1 MISTM
6 KKRLF
11 TAAAILLAA
20 PLFAQTISWDLSPV
34 TASLRTLVP
43 NLLGLLCFVAL
54 FGWTIWNLVQ
64 NWKDRAE
71 ILSNAVWG
79 LVIIVVGYGIVYGAM
94 NVLLR

>member
-6 KKRLF
+6 KKRFF
-11 TAAAILLAA
+11 TVAAALMAA

-43 NLLGLLCFVAL
+43 NLLGLLCIVAL

-64 NWKDRAE
+64 NLKDRAE
-71 ILSNAVWG
+71 ILSNAGWA
-79 LVIIVVGYGIVYGAM
+79 LVIIAVGYGIVYGAM

>member
-11 TAAAILLAA
+11 TAAATLLAA

-64 NWKDRAE
+64 NCKDRAE
-71 ILSNAVWG
+71 ILSNAGWA
-79 LVIIVVGYGIVYGAM
+79 LVIIAVGYGMVYGAM

>member
-6 KKRLF
+6 KKRFF
-11 TAAAILLAA
+11 TVAAALTAA

-43 NLLGLLCFVAL
+43 NLLGRLCFVAL

-71 ILSNAVWG
+71 ILSNAGWA
-79 LVIIVVGYGIVYGAM
+79 LVIIAVGYGIVYGAM

>member
-1 MISTM
+1 MI
-6 KKRLF
+6 KKTLF
-11 TAAAILLAA
+11 IAVALLSGM
-20 PLFAQTISWDLSPV
+20 PLFAQTINWDLSPV
-34 TASLRTLVP
+34 TTSLRSLVP

-71 ILSNAVWG
+71 ILSNAGWT
-79 LVIIVVGYGIVYGAM
+79 LLIIAVGYGIVYGAM

>member
-1 MISTM
+1 M

-64 NWKDRAE
+64 NWKDRDE
-71 ILSNAVWG
+71 ILSNAGWA
-79 LVIIVVGYGIVYGAM
+79 LVIIAVGHGMVYGAM

>member
-1 MISTM
+1 M
-6 KKRLF
+6 KKTLF
-11 TAAAILLAA
+11 TAVAAMMAA

-34 TASLRTLVP
+34 TSSLRTLVP
-43 NLLGLLCFVAL
+43 DLLALLCFVAL

-71 ILSNAVWG
+71 ILSNAGWA
-79 LVIIVVGYGIVYGAM
+79 LVIIAVGYGMVYGAM

>member
-6 KKRLF
+6 KKRFF
-11 TAAAILLAA
+11 TVAAALTAA

-54 FGWTIWNLVQ
+54 FGWTIWNL
-64 NWKDRAE
+64 
-71 ILSNAVWG
+71 SNAGWA
-79 LVIIVVGYGIVYGAM
+79 LVIIAVGYGMVYGAM

>member
-1 MISTM
+1 M
-6 KKRLF
+6 KKRFF
-11 TAAAILLAA
+11 TVAAALTAA

-34 TASLRTLVP
+34 TASLRTWVP

-64 NWKDRAE
+64 NGKDRAE
-71 ILSNAVWG
+71 ILSNAGWA
-79 LVIIVVGYGIVYGAM
+79 LVIIAVGYGIVYGAM

>member
-1 MISTM
+1 M
-6 KKRLF
+6 KKRFF
-11 TAAAILLAA
+11 TVAAALTAA

-54 FGWTIWNLVQ
+54 FGWT

-71 ILSNAVWG
+71 ILSNAGWA
-79 LVIIVVGYGIVYGAM
+79 LVIIAVGYGIVYGAM

>member
-1 MISTM
+1 M
-6 KKRLF
+6 KKRFF
-11 TAAAILLAA
+11 TVAAALTAA

-34 TASLRTLVP
+34 TASLRTLIP
-43 NLLGLLCFVAL
+43 NLLGLSCFV
-54 FGWTIWNLVQ
+54 IWNLVQ